1 MKFSDLSLDNIE
13 NKIQKI
19 ALLVA
24 GVFVWIVSL
33 YIITA
38 PLYKIADALA
48 LISKNFSKLDLVKK
62 ELKDLHND
70 FGKLNEQVDDST
82 LLGI

>member
-1 MKFSDLSLDNIE
+1 MRLSDLSLDNIE

-19 ALLVA
+19 ALVVA
-24 GVFVWIVSL
+24 GVFVLIISL

-38 PLYKIADALA
+38 PLYKIADALS

-70 FGKLNEQVDDST
+70 FGRLNEQVYDST

>member
-1 MKFSDLSLDNIE
+1 VKFSDLSLDNIE

-19 ALLVA
+19 ALVVA
-24 GVFVWIVSL
+24 GVFVLIVSL

-38 PLYKIADALA
+38 PLYKIADALS

-70 FGKLNEQVDDST
+70 FGRLNEQVDDST

>member
-62 ELKDLHND
+62 ELKDLYHSV
-70 FGKLNEQVDDST
+70 K
-82 LLGI
+82 

>member
-1 MKFSDLSLDNIE
+1 MKFSDLSFDNME

-19 ALLVA
+19 ALVVA
-24 GVFVWIVSL
+24 GVFVLIVSL

-38 PLYKIADALA
+38 PLYKIADALS

-62 ELKDLHND
+62 ELKGLHSD

>member
-1 MKFSDLSLDNIE
+1 VKFSDLSLDNIE

-19 ALLVA
+19 ALVVA
-24 GVFVWIVSL
+24 GVFVLIVSL

-38 PLYKIADALA
+38 PLYKIADALS

>member
-1 MKFSDLSLDNIE
+1 VKFSDLSLDNIE

-24 GVFVWIVSL
+24 GVFVLIVSL

-38 PLYKIADALA
+38 PLYKIADALS

>member
-1 MKFSDLSLDNIE
+1 MKFSDFSCDNME

-19 ALLVA
+19 ALVVA
-24 GVFVWIVSL
+24 GVFVLIVSL

-38 PLYKIADALA
+38 PLYKIADALS

>member
-1 MKFSDLSLDNIE
+1 MRLSDLSLDNIE

-19 ALLVA
+19 ALVVG
-24 GVFVWIVSL
+24 GVFVLIVSL

-38 PLYKIADALA
+38 PLYKIADALS

-70 FGKLNEQVDDST
+70 FGRLNEQVDDST

>member
-1 MKFSDLSLDNIE
+1 VKLSDLSLDNIE

-19 ALLVA
+19 ALVVA
-24 GVFVWIVSL
+24 GVFVLIVSL
-33 YIITA
+33 CIITV
-38 PLYKIADALA
+38 PIYKVADELS
-48 LISKNFSKLDLVKK
+48 LIGKNFSKLDLVKK
-62 ELKDLHND
+62 ELKGLHSD

>member
-1 MKFSDLSLDNIE
+1 VKFSDLSLDNIE

>member
-1 MKFSDLSLDNIE
+1 MKLSDLSLDNIE

-19 ALLVA
+19 ALVVA
-24 GVFVWIVSL
+24 GVFVLIVSL

-38 PLYKIADALA
+38 PLYKIADALS

>member
-1 MKFSDLSLDNIE
+1 MRLSDLSLDNIE

-19 ALLVA
+19 ALVVA
-24 GVFVWIVSL
+24 GVFVLIISL

-38 PLYKIADALA
+38 PLYKIADALS

-70 FGKLNEQVDDST
+70 FGRLNEQVDDST

>member
-1 MKFSDLSLDNIE
+1 VKFSDFSFDNME

-19 ALLVA
+19 ALVVA
-24 GVFVWIVSL
+24 GVFVLIVSL

-38 PLYKIADALA
+38 PLYKIADALS

-82 LLGI
+82 LLGV

>member
-1 MKFSDLSLDNIE
+1 MKFSDFSFDNME

-19 ALLVA
+19 ALVVA
-24 GVFVWIVSL
+24 GVFVLIVSL

-38 PLYKIADALA
+38 PLYKIADALS

-70 FGKLNEQVDDST
+70 FGRLNEQVDDST

>member
-19 ALLVA
+19 ALVVA
-24 GVFVWIVSL
+24 GVFVLIVSL

-38 PLYKIADALA
+38 PLYKIADALS

>member
-1 MKFSDLSLDNIE
+1 VKFSDLSLDNIE

-24 GVFVWIVSL
+24 GVFVLIVSL

-38 PLYKIADALA
+38 PLYKIADALS

-70 FGKLNEQVDDST
+70 FGRLNEQVDDST

>member
-1 MKFSDLSLDNIE
+1 MKFSDFSFDNME

-19 ALLVA
+19 ALVVA
-24 GVFVWIVSL
+24 GVFVLIVSL

-38 PLYKIADALA
+38 PLYKIADALS

-82 LLGI
+82 LLGV

>member
-1 MKFSDLSLDNIE
+1 VKFSDFSCDNME

-19 ALLVA
+19 ALVVA
-24 GVFVWIVSL
+24 GVFVLIVSL

-38 PLYKIADALA
+38 PLYKIADALS

>member
-1 MKFSDLSLDNIE
+1 VRLSDLSLDNIE

-19 ALLVA
+19 ALVVA
-24 GVFVWIVSL
+24 GVFVLIISL

-38 PLYKIADALA
+38 PLYKIADALS

-70 FGKLNEQVDDST
+70 FGRLNEQVYDST

>member
-1 MKFSDLSLDNIE
+1 VKFSDLSLDNME

-19 ALLVA
+19 ALVVA
-24 GVFVWIVSL
+24 GVFVLIVSL

-38 PLYKIADALA
+38 PLYKIADALS

-70 FGKLNEQVDDST
+70 FGRLNEQVDDST